1 MQHPRRQLA
10 RAGVQIREAVG
21 NVGLPTSAAADDQAD
36 ALPRMRRRGRANVSP
51 VLAQLPDALPIIP
64 CGFAAVPIAAGI
76 TIATGE
82 SAWFGLLDR
91 DIDTDFILGAALHG
105 VSLEMCSCDIN
116 GVGGG
121 IAGSTTPRAWGN
133 AKGEGAAIVI
143 GVDLPTKGKT
153 DGTTWVSAPCGFP
166 GVDNVALP
174 NLNRGT
180 AIGRTFMSF
189 GFPPGAYNDPVPYRQ
204 KWTRSLQPMLYRIRP
219 GESLCVALVV
229 ARSVVHNLGAGAN
242 LFGSVSIE
250 CHLGSP
256 DPIQPFPNS

>member
-1 MQHPRRQLA
+1 MKHPRANLS
-10 RAGVQIREAVG
+10 RAGVSIATATGDVALPQAAG
-21 NVGLPTSAAADDQAD
+21 GDAQADGLP
-36 ALPRMRRRGRANVSP
+36 RYRRRGRVNPSP

-64 CGFAAVPIAAGI
+64 CGFAQVPIAAGVGI
-76 TIATGE
+76 NTGE

-91 DIDTDFILGAALHG
+91 EIDTDFILGAALHG
-105 VSLEMCSCDIN
+105 VSLEMCSPDIN

-121 IAGSTTPRAWGN
+121 IGGVTTPRAWGN

-143 GVDLPTKGKT
+143 GVDLPTKGRT
-153 DGTTWVSAPCGFP
+153 DGVTWVSAPCTVP
-166 GVDNVALP
+166 GVEGSGTPL
-174 NLNRGT
+174 LNRGVAT
-180 AIGRTFMSF
+180 GRTFMTF

-229 ARSVVHNLGAGAN
+229 ARSVVAGLGVAAN
-242 LFGSVSIE
+242 LYGLVSVE